1 MTIDYKN
8 SKVYKIWSPNGDKI
22 YVGSTTKKMLC
33 QRMTAHREDFK
44 RWKAGNFQSVSSF
57 LLFEEYGV
65 ENCLIE
71 LLEAKECNS
80 KDELRQLEGKYIR
93 DMVCVNKRIE
103 GRTKKEYYKDKIEHI
118 TEYRNQYREE
128 NKEEIKLK
136 KSTPLTCEC
145 GSIYRDHHKA
155 RHVRSIKHKLF
166 LEKPL
171 TQ

>member
-1 MTIDYKN
+1 M
-8 SKVYKIWSPNGDKI
+8 
-22 YVGSTTKKMLC
+22 
-33 QRMTAHREDFK
+33 
-44 RWKAGNFQSVSSF
+44 
-57 LLFEEYGV
+57 
-65 ENCLIE
+65 IE
-71 LLEAKECNS
+71 LLEAKEFNS

-118 TEYRNQYREE
+118 TEYRNQYREK

-155 RHVRSIKHKLF
+155 RHGRSIKHKLF
-166 LEKPL
+166 LEKPIEN
-171 TQ
+171 